1 MRAARVFAGMLC
13 ILASVAVTALFGF
26 GTMDPAAPASATPAL
41 AALLPSVALGL
52 SVFALGLWL
61 LFGGRKR

>member
-13 ILASVAVTALFGF
+13 ILASIAVTALLGF
-26 GTMDPAAPASATPAL
+26 GTLDPAAPTSATPAL